1 MQLSLRPYVTAGVAI
16 AGASV
21 IAIAPIQPTPPDV
34 HIPNPVAEVARD
46 VQLTANGT
54 LPSIETQYDDLV
66 LGVTELGLS
75 LTVPLTAA
83 LIEAIAPDLIPNG
96 STAEAAAT
104 LLLLGLSGSAISGVG
119 SIGTALQDVVD
130 GFGCPSTGGL
140 CEDLGTGYLALLVG
154 APSTIIDGFVNGGYG
169 PDLSGLL
176 EDASGEVFA
185 GGLINPGGAL
195 PPPLEGTTI
204 LPGTFPTLQGL
215 AEGLGFVGL
224 LDNLGGLLGGLLDN
238 LPVLGGFLGSS
249 AQQMAA
255 PTASIETASVTN
267 TGTSNQN
274 LVNVATNQGGPGGV
288 VEGLTDKVNS
298 RLLPDQA
305 QTNIDNV
312 IGKLPTGG
320 PVGGPRLNVERVN
333 PLDRGNAKNEKNA
346 VSTDT
351 DTDVKSSN
359 SHKPGEGKVSV
370 SDVASKVRGG
380 GKDHKD
386 DTGAGE

>member
-1 MQLSLRPYVTAGVAI
+1 MDSDA
-16 AGASV
+16 
-21 IAIAPIQPTPPDV
+21 
-34 HIPNPVAEVARD
+34 
-46 VQLTANGT
+46 
-54 LPSIETQYDDLV
+54 LP
-66 LGVTELGLS
+66 
-75 LTVPLTAA
+75 
-83 LIEAIAPDLIPNG
+83 
-96 STAEAAAT
+96 
-104 LLLLGLSGSAISGVG
+104 
-119 SIGTALQDVVD
+119 
-130 GFGCPSTGGL
+130 TGGL

-169 PDLSGLL
+169 PDLSGVL
-176 EDASGEVFA
+176 EDAGVPPIVGEVFA
-185 GGLINPGGAL
+185 GGLINPGAL
-195 PPPLEGTTI
+195 PPPLGGTTEDPPFI
-204 LPGTFPTLQGL
+204 LPGTFPTLQEL
-215 AEGLGFVGL
+215 AVRLGAVGL
-224 LDNLGGLLGGLLDN
+224 LDQLGGLLGGLLDN
-238 LPVLGGFLGSS
+238 LPVLGGLPGLGLLGSS
-249 AQQMAA
+249 AQQVTA
-255 PTASIETASVTN
+255 PTASVETARVTN
-267 TGTSNQN
+267 TDTSNQN

-333 PLDRGNAKNEKNA
+333 PLDRGNAKNGKNA